1 MTIIFILCLSGL
13 SKYDFLFCTQLNLIL
28 KIRHRCPWNHNSK
41 QDKLHA
47 LSESQASEAETAK
60 DIRGSLTDVV
70 SWTAVN
76 TNAIIK
82 AAWLRG
88 NAVEAHFKGFPHAVI
103 EKRIPK
109 CSKIFIIPHTA
120 FAALRQCSTTFTVGS
135 GGFFGLVFFFLV
147 GFVWW
152 WGFFYYNCY
161 ILQMHK
167 TRQENKAIRYTLTAL
182 SHPVHKKNTKIKLKT
197 ESTRDS
203 ASYFIY
209 KAKVILWSSCICV
222 FL

>member
-135 GGFFGLVFFFLV
+135 GGFFGLVFFFFGWFCLV
-147 GFVWW
+147 VRVFL
-152 WGFFYYNCY
+152 
-161 ILQMHK
+161 LQLLHSTNAQNQARK
-167 TRQENKAIRYTLTAL
+167 QSNTLHL
-182 SHPVHKKNTKIKLKT
+182 NST
-197 ESTRDS
+197 ES
-203 ASYFIY
+203 
-209 KAKVILWSSCICV
+209 SST
-222 FL
+222 